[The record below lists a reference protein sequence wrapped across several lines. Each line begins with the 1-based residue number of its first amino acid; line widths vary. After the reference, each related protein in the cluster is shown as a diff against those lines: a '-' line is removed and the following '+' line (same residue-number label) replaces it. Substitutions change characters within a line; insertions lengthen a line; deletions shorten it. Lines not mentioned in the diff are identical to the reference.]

1 MRASRNRIF
10 KLTTLAG
17 LALLVLGVAVV
28 VVGCGGGTTTTTA
41 AAPAETSAPASTA
54 PAATTAT
61 TGALPGT
68 GKKIGFTNPTA
79 SNEQLM
85 MLQNAIKA
93 RVELLGYQFVPV
105 DDQLNVDKQIADID
119 QLVAQKVDGIIV
131 FPLDAKSVGPATERA
146 KAAGIKLVGINVDMA
161 NLQGDIG
168 NFDAQV
174 VQGVVQQAD
183 EAAALIAQK
192 LGGKGDVLAIGI
204 GVPVPTIMV
213 QVAEFQTKAK
223 SLGLNILAQVDNPTD
238 DAAGAQ
244 TLVEQAM
251 ARFPNINA
259 VYAYNDPSALGAYAA
274 LSGAGKTGVVITGS
288 NGSSDG
294 IQGVKDGKL
303 IATWDLEPVMQG
315 LTMANVMNDLITSGS
330 GTSKIVP
337 VTMYDKSNIDTRP
350 GWDKQLQQVSSGE
363 LTQ

>member
-1 MRASRNRIF
+1 MNASRSSVMRVAVG
-10 KLTTLAG
+10 LG
-17 LALLVLGVAVV
+17 LAFLMFVAAAALI
-28 VVGCGGGTTTTTA
+28 GCGSSTTTTTA
-41 AAPAETSAPASTA
+41 ATTGTSAS
-54 PAATTAT
+54 ATTAAPAT
-61 TGALPGT
+61 TTTAALPGT
-68 GKKIGFTNPTA
+68 GKKIGFTNPTGQ
-79 SNEQLM
+79 NEQLM
-85 MLQNAIKA
+85 MLQNSIKA

-105 DDQLNVDKQIADID
+105 DDQLSVDKQIADID

-146 KAAGIKLVGINVDMA
+146 KAAGVKLVGINVDMA
-161 NLQGDIG
+161 NLTGNIG

-183 EAAALIAQK
+183 EAAALIAK
-192 LGGKGDVLAIGI
+192 ELGGKGNVLAIGI
-204 GVPVPTIMV
+204 GVPVPTIQV

-223 SLGLNILAQVDNPTD
+223 SLGLTILAEVDNPTD

-259 VYAYNDPSALGAYAA
+259 VYAYNDPSALGAYSA
-274 LSGAGKTGVVITGS
+274 LTSAGKTGVVITGS

-303 IATWDLEPVMQG
+303 IATWDLEPVLQG
-315 LTMANVMNDLITSGS
+315 LTMANVMNDLLTAGT

-337 VTMYDKSNIDTRP
+337 VTMYDKSNIDSRP
-350 GWDKQLQQVSSGE
+350 GWDAQLQQVASGQ
-363 LTQ
+363 LTE